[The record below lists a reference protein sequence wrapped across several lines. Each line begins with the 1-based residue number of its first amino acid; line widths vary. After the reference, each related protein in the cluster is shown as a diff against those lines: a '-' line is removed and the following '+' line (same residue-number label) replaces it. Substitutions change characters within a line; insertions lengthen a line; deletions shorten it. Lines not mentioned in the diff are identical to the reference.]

1 MSEGTQRG
9 SGRTH
14 AARAQAR
21 DERSRQREE
30 RREAS
35 GRARPSERRSGA
47 ARAPRT
53 SLTLAAILTRAGA
66 ILDADGIEGL
76 TLRRLARELGVGA
89 ASVYWYV
96 DDKDELLKLCYEQTL
111 ASPVRQV
118 LEQPID
124 REHWRDSLR
133 AVVTD
138 LYETLCEH
146 PWAAELMSG
155 SQSRGPV
162 VMLIWDR
169 VGQILGNLGL
179 PDDQIFYAGGTLMG
193 HVGAMTLAA
202 AYDANSDEDRDLRLG
217 RIAGDLAALD
227 PAEFPFVSRTVSTF
241 RRHTELEQFLGGLD
255 LILDGIASRLVES
268 QAGRQTALHSPTPT
282 P

>member
-1 MSEGTQRG
+1 MAEQRQRG
-9 SGRTH
+9 SGRTQ
-14 AARAQAR
+14 AERAQAR
-21 DERSRQREE
+21 EERARQREE
-30 RREAS
+30 RRDAS
-35 GRARPSERRSGA
+35 GRARPSERRSAA

-53 SLTLAAILTRAGA
+53 SLTLDAILDRAGA

-96 DDKDELLKLCYEQTL
+96 DDKDELLKLCYEQAL
-111 ASPVRQV
+111 ASPVRD
-118 LEQPID
+118 LLD
-124 REHWRDSLR
+124 RPVDPEHWRDSLR

-138 LYETLCEH
+138 LYQTLCAH

-155 SQSRGPV
+155 SQSRSPV

-169 VGQILGNLGL
+169 VGQILGTLGL
-179 PDDQIFYAGGTLMG
+179 PDDQVFYAGGTLLG
-193 HVGAMTLAA
+193 HVGAMTLASA
-202 AYDANSDEDRDLRLG
+202 HDANSDEDRDARLG

-227 PAEFPFVSRTVSTF
+227 PTEFPFVSRTVSTF

-255 LILDGIASRLVES
+255 LILDGLASRL
-268 QAGRQTALHSPTPT
+268 AGEAG
-282 P
+282 